1 MASNSNG
8 FLGKLGLVR
17 SPGAP
22 VPHRKHTTKCET
34 VEIPVPAMVSICMQ
48 QHIGAPCT
56 PTVKVGEEVFV
67 GQVIGD
73 SDKFISAPIH
83 SSVSGKVKKIDT
95 MMMPNGAKAQ
105 TIIIETD
112 GQQTV
117 DPQIKPPVVNNHE
130 DLIKAVRASGLVGL
144 GGAGFPTHIKLNP
157 SPQAKEGID
166 TLIINAAECEP
177 YITAD
182 VREIIENS
190 WDIMSGIYAVSQ
202 LLGVRQVLIGIED
215 NKPEAIKIM
224 EDIAAKDDKCGDI
237 VKVKVLPSRYPQ
249 GAEKVLIDQCTG
261 RQVPPGKLPAD
272 VGVVVMNVASIATLA
287 RFLKTGMPLVT
298 KRLTVD
304 GSAIKEPKNVRVPIG
319 ALVKD
324 VIQFCG
330 GYKEE
335 PAKLLY
341 GGPMMGTALSSD
353 EMPIM
358 KQNNAILAFNRAEAQ
373 SMEPTACIRC
383 GRCVNACPMNLM
395 PTKLE
400 QASIHKNVEDLNK
413 YNVMTCMECG
423 CCSFVCPANRKL
435 VQSIRIGKVVLRNS
449 GK

>member
-1 MASNSNG
+1 
-8 FLGKLGLVR
+8 
-17 SPGAP
+17 
-22 VPHRKHTTKCET
+22 
-34 VEIPVPAMVSICMQ
+34 
-48 QHIGAPCT
+48 
-56 PTVKVGEEVFV
+56 
-67 GQVIGD
+67 
-73 SDKFISAPIH
+73 
-83 SSVSGKVKKIDT
+83 
-95 MMMPNGAKAQ
+95 
-105 TIIIETD
+105 
-112 GQQTV
+112 
-117 DPQIKPPVVNNHE
+117 
-130 DLIKAVRASGLVGL
+130 
-144 GGAGFPTHIKLNP
+144 
-157 SPQAKEGID
+157 
-166 TLIINAAECEP
+166 
-177 YITAD
+177 
-182 VREIIENS
+182 
-190 WDIMSGIYAVSQ
+190 
-202 LLGVRQVLIGIED
+202 
-215 NKPEAIKIM
+215 M